1 MTTAVAEERAG
12 AAPARGLA
20 ERRQPPTMHSATRP
34 VAREVAPGSEPSTLE
49 DALLCAWEDLAARGR
64 AECLV
69 CGGALRSDGDVAEC
83 GHCGSALG

>member
-12 AAPARGLA
+12 AAPRRGLA
-20 ERRQPPTMHSATRP
+20 ERRHPPARHSASRP

-49 DALLCAWEDLAARGR
+49 DALLSAWEDLAARGR

-69 CGGALRSDGDVAEC
+69 CGAELQADEGAAHCRG
-83 GHCGSALG
+83 CGSALS